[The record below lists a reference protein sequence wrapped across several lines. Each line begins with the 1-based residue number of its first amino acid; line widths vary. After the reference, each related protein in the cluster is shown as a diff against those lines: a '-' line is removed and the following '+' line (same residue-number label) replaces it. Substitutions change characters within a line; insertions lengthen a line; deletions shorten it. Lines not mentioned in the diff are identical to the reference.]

1 MKNALIIV
9 DLQNDFLPGGSLSV
23 KRGNEIIQPI
33 NEIMPFF
40 DWVIATKDWHPKN
53 HVSFASTWQKQVG
66 EEVFING
73 VTQQLWPAH
82 CVENTW
88 GSEHPEGLNAEAIH
102 HTFYKGTNRNVDSY
116 SIFFDQAKN
125 RASTITTFLTVHQIK
140 DLYFVGLA
148 TEYCVKYSV
157 LDALTLDHPQVF
169 VIKDCCRGLDQKT
182 TEETYA
188 LFENKGVTLLHS
200 SQIKENQLA
209 LGS

>member
-9 DLQNDFLPGGSLSV
+9 DLQNDFLPGGSLAV

-33 NEIMPFF
+33 NEIIPYF
-40 DWVIATKDWHPKN
+40 DWVIATKDWHPTN

-66 EEVFING
+66 EKVFING
-73 VTQQLWPAH
+73 VHQQLWPAH

-102 HTFYKGTNRNVDSY
+102 HTFYKGTNRSVDSY
-116 SIFFDQAKN
+116 SIFFDQA
-125 RASTITTFLTVHQIK
+125 RAPASTLTTFLTVHQIK
-140 DLYFVGLA
+140 DLYFVGLVS
-148 TEYCVKYSV
+148 EYCVKYSV
-157 LDALTLDHPQVF
+157 LDALALEYPQVF

-188 LFENKGVTLLHS
+188 LLKEKGVSLLHS
-200 SQIKENQLA
+200 SQIKENQMA